1 LVAAPVDRFA
11 SRLASPEVTAIAFL
25 LGVWLLCRPY
35 EGLIHDGILYAGQA
49 LRHLHPEIFDGDLFF
64 AGAASQDDF
73 TVFGRVYAAL
83 AGALG
88 LSAAGALLY
97 TLGHLAWFAVALA
110 WIRSVAPRLALP
122 LIACLLALRYPY
134 SADGRLEL
142 AESFVTAR
150 LLAEPLV
157 LAGLLLAWRTHRAAS
172 AATLAAAT
180 VVHPLIAAPA
190 VAIVALLWLAGRIR
204 WKRTV
209 GLAAAGVFLVAAI
222 AVFASVPRMD
232 AHWLELVRMR
242 NHFVVPAGWSVD
254 GIARWLA
261 VLLMLSSA
269 AAVVRSGLADL
280 WRAVALAAALGV
292 VLAVVGDQARWVTL
306 IQVQAWR
313 AIWPATWFAPLAV
326 VAAAMTVGQERAGA
340 RIRML
345 GLLPAF
351 ALAQLGWLPG
361 AGVIALVYAAIVRLS
376 VGERRGWFG
385 QRDPLAATVVAS
397 GLTLLA
403 VGAGIVAIVAV
414 AAASDTVAPLDRLLP
429 TFAMRMLGWAALA
442 GLAWWAIPASPSGA
456 GVRRIRWAAAAV
468 LVAAATLFDARPPIA
483 SEADRE
489 ERTLERWRALIPET
503 AQVFWPERHRYVWA
517 RLQRRSYV
525 SFSQSAGIL
534 FDRAT
539 AVEAYRRSAIVG
551 AISARDGIF
560 ELAYTGGPA
569 RAPTPSED
577 GVRRTCAADDGL
589 DFLVLA
595 AQIPGNLGPTYV
607 EPFSTVRYRLYAC
620 RDFR

>member
-1 LVAAPVDRFA
+1 
-11 SRLASPEVTAIAFL
+11 VTAVAFL

-49 LRHLHPEIFDGDLFF
+49 LRHLHPETFDGDLFF

-73 TVFGRVYAAL
+73 TVFGRAYATL
-83 AGALG
+83 AGVLG

-97 TLGHLAWFAVALA
+97 ALGQLAWFAVALA
-110 WIRSVAPRLALP
+110 WIRSVAPALALP

-157 LAGLLLAWRTHRAAS
+157 LAGLLLAWRGRRAAS
-172 AATLAAAT
+172 ATTLAAAM

-190 VAIVALLWLAGRIR
+190 VAIVTLSWLARRIG

-209 GLAAAGVFLVAAI
+209 VLAAAGVVLVAAI
-222 AVFASVPRMD
+222 AMFASVPRMD

-242 NHFVVPAGWSVD
+242 NHFVVPAGWSID

-261 VLLMLSSA
+261 VLLMLTSA
-269 AAVVRSGLADL
+269 AAVARSGLADL
-280 WRAVALAAALGV
+280 WRAVALAAVLGV
-292 VLAVVGDQARWVTL
+292 ALTFVGDQARWVTL

-326 VAAAMTVGQERAGA
+326 VAAAMTIGQERAGA

-351 ALAQLGWLPG
+351 ALAQLGWIPG

-376 VGERRGWFG
+376 VDERRGRWFG
-385 QRDPLAATVVAS
+385 QRDPLAATVVA
-397 GLTLLA
+397 GGLA
-403 VGAGIVAIVAV
+403 VLAAGAGIVAIVAV
-414 AAASDTVAPLDRLLP
+414 ALTSDAVAPLDRLLP
-429 TFAMRMLGWAALA
+429 TFAMRMLGWAAVA
-442 GLAWWAIPASPSGA
+442 GLAWWAIAASPSGA
-456 GVRRIRWAAAAV
+456 GVRRIRWSGTAV
-468 LVAAATLFDARPPIA
+468 LVAALALLDARPPMA
-483 SEADRE
+483 READRE
-489 ERTLERWRALIPET
+489 ERALDQWRALIPET

-539 AVEAYRRSAIVG
+539 AVEAYRRRAVVE

-577 GVRRTCAADDGL
+577 QVRRTCADDDGL